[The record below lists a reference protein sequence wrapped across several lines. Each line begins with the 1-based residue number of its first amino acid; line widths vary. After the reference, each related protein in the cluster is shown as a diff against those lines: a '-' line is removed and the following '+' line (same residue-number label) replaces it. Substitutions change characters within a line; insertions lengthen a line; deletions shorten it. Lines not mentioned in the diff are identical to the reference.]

1 MTVVAG
7 AVAAVTGL
15 LGTSPLLVLGPAMV
29 LEGPVATLVA
39 GAMVGVGLLGWWPA
53 WGVAVA
59 ADLVM
64 DSLLYAIGRSGTGS
78 RGARLLR
85 RLGLTDARR
94 EQLNDRIGTHLPRV
108 VLGAKLVDIG
118 AVPAFLAAGLAGVGY
133 RRFLA
138 WNAPATA
145 VRAAVLLGLGALVG
159 SRLSSTVRA
168 DPWLVALVG
177 IALGL
182 TLLAIHAA
190 VTRIAARRG
199 APG

>member
-1 MTVVAG
+1 MSVFAA

-15 LGTSPLLVLGPAMV
+15 LGTSPLVVLGPAMLV
-29 LEGPVATLVA
+29 EGPIATVMA

-53 WGVAVA
+53 WAAAVA
-59 ADLVM
+59 ADLLA
-64 DSLLYAIGRSGTGS
+64 DSLLYLVGRSGTGS
-78 RGARLLR
+78 RGAQLLC
-85 RLGLTDARR
+85 RLGLTDDRR
-94 EQLNDRIGTHLPRV
+94 ETLRDKVVVNLPRV
-108 VLGAKLVDIG
+108 VLGAKLVDVG

-138 WNAPATA
+138 WNAPVTA
-145 VRAAVLLGLGALVG
+145 VRSAVLLGLGAAAGNQLAV
-159 SRLSSTVRA
+159 TVRTE
-168 DPWLVALVG
+168 PWLIALVG
-177 IALGL
+177 LALGL